1 MKKYY
6 SILFLAAVIAGCGGG
21 GGDSK
26 PNDSTS
32 SSQTTKQARPQLTAE
47 DATFVFNEVGSI
59 VYTNISNVQ
68 GTITYQVLSSTPSH
82 VIQVDDFGQLQLLR
96 PGTATIKATDS
107 STVYESSDVIFT
119 ITVDKGINTD
129 LVANELN
136 LNVLSSGGE
145 LITVRGQ
152 KGDLSFEVVNGS
164 EHLIRVDQDGR
175 VSAISGSGQ
184 AQVRVHDSGNDYYQ
198 PRDLMVDVHLYQIGA
213 EQLQYASLSRD
224 YREGLTLEPIRLDK
238 VETQGVRYTMINSVP
253 DDEVAEILDPHSG
266 LLLIKNTGQVTI
278 EATATYSEGYIEQQQ
293 TAQFNVVINQ
303 GVREA
308 VTVSNIS
315 ENYQA
320 NAPLYPQVS
329 KALGDYYFDIV
340 SGQDVVRISDDGS
353 ALLIQGVG
361 RSEVDVIEKDL
372 RNFPSTKARMTV
384 DIEQAPHPTID
395 DVNLT
400 FTYQD
405 GLSIPLAFKGQ
416 KGTLK
421 LKGELPQG
429 LGMSGDTLYLE
440 QAGDYTL
447 TFEDDGGDYYQS
459 TQFKANIQVAKAQ
472 GLPLSTRDYEVVYSK
487 DYQFNLLKDFDELAS
502 GDEIEMIG
510 NTSSDVANMI
520 ANGIVHVYKA
530 GETTLTL
537 RRKGDVNHT
546 PGPEQQVKFKILS
559 APSRINIA
567 SNIED
572 SWNPYKPLLDK
583 PAITGTV
590 GNVTYK
596 FAEGAPTDVV
606 SLDVNTGEMHILN
619 VGSTQ
624 VVVADSGDDKFTP
637 GESSFTVSIKPI
649 ESQASVSYPNA
660 VFDTDKTLTPVV
672 TDNDVQASY
681 RLINQASPVVRIK
694 STDSGE
700 LDILHAGDYAVE
712 VTLTGRNYLTKTMTV
727 NGSIEKA
734 NHPGLDRTRQTVSFE
749 PYKRVELDLGTAIG
763 TRSYEFANT
772 VSEELATLDP
782 AKGALTLVG
791 YQYGHAVQLKVSES
805 ETRDYK
811 ALAKTFVTIPLE
823 LAASGEAD
831 QYTDLDSEQ
840 TVVISTLSAPEFS
853 NLQESSFGLMGAR
866 TVRGSTDAELV
877 DYGKGEVVYLQMK
890 PTGSED
896 PTQYRGVWMH
906 IARFDGCYSQLSEHD
921 TKPFQ
926 AIDYADSGY
935 CESGS
940 TIRMT
945 RFLVIDDRALAEN
958 THYELVSPLIHYR
971 RGARKFLA
979 DDHGGFYPAENEIT
993 GKSKYGFPK
1002 SLYEWAVVN
1011 FNYQK
1016 S

>member
-6 SILFLAAVIAGCGGG
+6 SILLLAAVITGCGGG

-32 SSQTTKQARPQLTAE
+32 SSQSTKQVRPQLTVE
-47 DATFVFNEVGSI
+47 DTTFVFNGAGSVI
-59 VYTNISNVQ
+59 HAQMSNVL
-68 GTITYQVLSSTPSH
+68 GTITYQVLSSTPSN
-82 VIQVDDFGQLQLLR
+82 VVQVDDVGQLQLLR
-96 PGTATIKATDS
+96 PGTATVKATDS
-107 STVYESSDVIFT
+107 STIYESSDATFT
-119 ITVDKGINTD
+119 ITVDKGINAD
-129 LVANELN
+129 LTASELN
-136 LNVLSSGGE
+136 LNVLSSDGQQ
-145 LITVRGQ
+145 ITVRGQ
-152 KGDLSFEVVNGS
+152 KGDLSFEVADGS
-164 EHLIRVDQDGR
+164 EHLVRVDSDGR
-175 VSAISGSGQ
+175 VFAISGSGQ
-184 AQVRVHDSGNDYYQ
+184 AQIRVHDSGNDYYQ
-198 PRDLMVDVHLYQIGA
+198 ARDLLVDVHLYQIGA
-213 EQLQYASLSRD
+213 EQLQYAPLSAD

-238 VETQGVRYTMINSVP
+238 VETQSTRYTIINSTP
-253 DDEVAEILDPHSG
+253 DGEVAEILDTSSG

-278 EATATYSEGYIEQQQ
+278 EATATYSEGYIEQHQ
-293 TAQFNVVINQ
+293 TAQFNVVIDK
-303 GVREA
+303 GGREA
-308 VTVSNIS
+308 VTVANVSTH
-315 ENYQA
+315 YQA

-329 KALGDYYFDIV
+329 KALGDYYFDVV
-340 SGQDVVRISDDGS
+340 SGQGVVRISDDGN

-361 RSEVDVIEKDL
+361 RAEVDVVEKSL
-372 RNFPSTKARMTV
+372 RNFPSTKARMVV
-384 DIEQAPHPTID
+384 DVDQAPHPVIE
-395 DVNLT
+395 DVNIAL
-400 FTYQD
+400 TYQD

-416 KGTLK
+416 KGTLN
-421 LKGELPQG
+421 LVGELPQG
-429 LGMSGDTLYLE
+429 LGMSGDTLFLK
-440 QAGDYTL
+440 QAGDYTI
-447 TFEDDGGDYYQS
+447 TFEDDGGDYYQP

-472 GLPLSTRDYEVVYSK
+472 GQPLSARDYEEVYSK

-502 GDEIEMIG
+502 GDEIEMTG
-510 NTSSDVANMI
+510 NTAPEVANMI

-530 GETTLTL
+530 GDTTLTL
-537 RRKGDVNHT
+537 RRKENINHT
-546 PGPEQQVKFKILS
+546 SGPEQQVKFKILS
-559 APSRINIA
+559 APSRIKIA
-567 SNIED
+567 SNVED

-583 PAITGTV
+583 PVITGTV
-590 GNVTYK
+590 GSVTYK

-606 SLDVNTGEMHILN
+606 SLDVHTGEMHILN

-660 VFDTDKTLTPVV
+660 IFDTDKTLTPVV
-672 TDNDVQASY
+672 TDNDAQASY
-681 RLINQASPVVRIK
+681 RLINQTSPVVQMK

-712 VTLTGRNYLTKTMTV
+712 VTLTSRNYLTKTMTV

-734 NHPGLDRTRQTVSFE
+734 EHPGLDRTRQTVSFE
-749 PYKRVELDLGTAIG
+749 PYKRVELDLGTEIG

-772 VSEELATLDP
+772 VSEDLATLDP
-782 AKGALTLVG
+782 EKGALTLVG
-791 YQYGHAVQLKVSES
+791 YQFGHAVQLKVSES

-811 ALAKTFVTIPLE
+811 ALAKTLVTIPLE
-823 LAASGEAD
+823 LSESGDAD

-866 TVRGSTDAELV
+866 TVRGSTDAELIN
-877 DYGKGEVVYLQMK
+877 YGKGEVAYLQMK
-890 PTGSED
+890 PTSSED

-906 IARFDGCYSQLSEHD
+906 IARFDGCYSQLNEDD

-945 RFLVIDDRALAEN
+945 RFLVIDDKGLEDN
-958 THYELVSPLIHYR
+958 TDYELVSPLIHYR

-993 GKSKYGFPK
+993 GEGKYGFPK